1 VAFAR
6 AFHRPR
12 DRTEKGG
19 RFRLQSG
26 CAATR
31 RAGQGTASPAAKDR
45 AAATRKFFAWK
56 RRCPARPDRAAFP
69 ECFIEQPS
77 AAQILSKTSVKKKL
91 SRSAWFIVKKT
102 AERLHVRPLLN

>member
-1 VAFAR
+1 DQFHYTGRSGAVAFAR

-31 RAGQGTASPAAKDR
+31 RAGAGSASPAAKDR

-56 RRCPARPDRAAFP
+56 RRCPARADRVAFP
-69 ECFIEQPS
+69 ECFIEQSS
-77 AAQILSKTSVKKKL
+77 AAQILSTAPLRRSKK
-91 SRSAWFIVKKT
+91 
-102 AERLHVRPLLN
+102 